1 MLYSI
6 YYTTDLITGRMFS
19 MADPNN
25 TKESFKVWMG
35 ELVYT
40 ALNERSVCNDKNVDF
55 VYSLVSV

>member
-1 MLYSI
+1 
-6 YYTTDLITGRMFS
+6 MFS

-40 ALNERSVCNDKNVDF
+40 APNERSGYNDKNVDF
-55 VYSLVSV
+55 VYSLISL